1 MAQGNVLHWQA
12 KIGMC
17 MIAIGSIGL
26 FLASQGHLPSTGV
39 LSLSLLITAL
49 LGLLLLMLSVG
60 VDHEMEQL
68 SETSQLAPTELVEI
82 VDKVL
87 GLGEEK

>member
-1 MAQGNVLHWQA
+1 MGNGSVLHWQA
-12 KIGMC
+12 KMGMSMIG
-17 MIAIGSIGL
+17 IGSIGL
-26 FLASQGHLPSTGV
+26 FLSSQGHLPSTGV
-39 LSLSLLITAL
+39 VSLSLLIIAL

-68 SETSQLAPTELVEI
+68 SETSQLAPAELVEI

-87 GLGEEK
+87 EVGEKE